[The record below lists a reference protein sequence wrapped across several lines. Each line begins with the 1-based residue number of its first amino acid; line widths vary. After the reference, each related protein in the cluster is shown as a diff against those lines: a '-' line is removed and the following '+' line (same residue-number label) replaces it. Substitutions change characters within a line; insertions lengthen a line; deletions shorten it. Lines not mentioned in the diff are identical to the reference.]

1 MPRIHS
7 RSLALL
13 TAVAL
18 VSPAVAHA
26 GPDDGRTVATA
37 AHVDSPK
44 TFWENDTFVL
54 KSEFSGTTSPLD
66 GTVAW
71 VGKGYGSDGRNQY
84 QFTLLDN
91 GLFDFF
97 GSPGETYYTA
107 PAVTWGSH
115 QPIWMGFGADAGLP
129 TEAFRDHTASLDLLS
144 VNGPGNVELF
154 TYFDSESGLRRMLGT
169 SKDSPKSFPLSAGNH
184 THNYTAFSK
193 PGRYELTYRTT
204 ARGKDGKLI
213 ASQPTVAVVQV
224 GGQSPKAEKTQSTRE
239 RFDAAKA
246 GTPTELADA
255 SYSLHI
261 APKAERSQE
270 GDEHLSTI
278 RFEAGNKAN
287 GTLTLFIDGYFLT
300 DLDVKDG
307 TAQWDEFLGPKDS
320 QIQAVFTPDD
330 GPRWVS
336 TPLQYTHGTESTVTS
351 KDSAETWT
359 DHTGD
364 ASTVRQLQDTEEPTV
379 TNSKFTAHIEPY
391 GESSS
396 KLVVETEDK
405 NFNGF
410 ISGGFYDGGDATF
423 AGLDF
428 EGYIHNG
435 HGEILIGDENLYNGQ
450 EARVVVI
457 PHPTVKAQSGTVVLA
472 KSYQRG
478 ETFDAKGTL
487 GSAPESESTASSA
500 APTPKT
506 KPHQQPSEPAVPE
519 KKCSS
524 KHFLD
529 HGHVDIKA
537 MREGDKLTTVL
548 KDETSIVD
556 KGVVDRPLDD
566 VVLAVHDNALVK
578 RNKRM
583 GDKKLDFM
591 GKVGEK
597 FYMLP
602 ETQNHDIIW
611 PGYNTQ
617 SLDYGQTNGTVNLN
631 FEPKSVPEGAT
642 WELFIS
648 RNLGQ
653 EQEVLMDSTKGD
665 HTIET
670 TFAAHTH
677 TSWAFSHP
685 GVYTFDVTYDTTTK
699 DGKKI
704 TPAPQTLTLAVGD
717 QAIKDCKADLDN
729 SHPSDEVKPTT
740 AKPAPKLAPKENGP
754 SNSKPRGWV
763 IPVVLA
769 GVFGALGS
777 FVGIYLAW
785 AIDLPAGATIVL
797 VLTAC
802 FLLVW
807 ALSPLLPAF
816 RTAKETSSC
825 AA

>member
-1 MPRIHS
+1 M
-7 RSLALL
+7 
-13 TAVAL
+13 
-18 VSPAVAHA
+18 
-26 GPDDGRTVATA
+26 
-37 AHVDSPK
+37 K
-44 TFWENDTFVL
+44 
-54 KSEFSGTTSPLD
+54 
-66 GTVAW
+66 
-71 VGKGYGSDGRNQY
+71 
-84 QFTLLDN
+84 
-91 GLFDFF
+91 
-97 GSPGETYYTA
+97 
-107 PAVTWGSH
+107 
-115 QPIWMGFGADAGLP
+115 
-129 TEAFRDHTASLDLLS
+129 AFRDHTASLDLLS

-154 TYFDSESGLRRMLGT
+154 SYLDSESGLHRLLGT
-169 SKDSPKSFPLSAGNH
+169 SQDSPKSIPLSAGSH
-184 THNYTAFSK
+184 FHNYTAFSK

-204 ARGKDGKLI
+204 SRGKDAKLI
-213 ASQPTVAVVQV
+213 ASKPTVAVVQV
-224 GGQSPKAEKTQSTRE
+224 GGQSPKAEKTQSTSE

-246 GTPTELADA
+246 GSPAELADA
-255 SYSLHI
+255 AYSLSV
-261 APKAERSQE
+261 APKAERSQK
-270 GDEHLSTI
+270 GDEHLSTL

-287 GTLTLFIDGYFLT
+287 GTLTLFIDGYLLT

-307 TAQWDEFLGPKDS
+307 AAQWDEFLGPKDS
-320 QIQAVFTPDD
+320 QIQAVFTPAE

-336 TPLQYTHGTESTVTS
+336 TPLQYTPGNEATVTS
-351 KDSAETWT
+351 EDSAETWT

-364 ASTVRQLQDTEEPTV
+364 TSTVRQLQDTDEPTV

-450 EARVVVI
+450 EARVDVI

-487 GSAPESESTASSA
+487 GSATESESTASSA
-500 APTPKT
+500 APTPT
-506 KPHQQPSEPAVPE
+506 TEPHQQPSEPALPE
-519 KKCSS
+519 EKCSS

-529 HGHVDIKA
+529 RGHVDITT

-566 VVLAVHDNALVK
+566 AVLAVHDNALVT

-583 GDKKLDFM
+583 GDKKLDFV

-602 ETQNHDIIW
+602 ETQKQDIIW

-631 FEPKSVPEGAT
+631 FEPKSTPKGAT
-642 WELFIS
+642 WGLFIS

-653 EQEVLMDSTKGD
+653 EQEVFMDSTKGD

-670 TFAAHTH
+670 NFAAHAH

-704 TPAPQTLTLAVGD
+704 TSAPQTLTLAVGD

>member
-1 MPRIHS
+1 M
-7 RSLALL
+7 
-13 TAVAL
+13 
-18 VSPAVAHA
+18 
-26 GPDDGRTVATA
+26 
-37 AHVDSPK
+37 K
-44 TFWENDTFVL
+44 
-54 KSEFSGTTSPLD
+54 
-66 GTVAW
+66 
-71 VGKGYGSDGRNQY
+71 
-84 QFTLLDN
+84 
-91 GLFDFF
+91 
-97 GSPGETYYTA
+97 
-107 PAVTWGSH
+107 
-115 QPIWMGFGADAGLP
+115 
-129 TEAFRDHTASLDLLS
+129 AFRDHTASLDLLS

-154 TYFDSESGLRRMLGT
+154 SYLDSESGLHRLLGT
-169 SKDSPKSFPLSAGNH
+169 SQDSPKSIPLSAGSH
-184 THNYTAFSK
+184 FHNYTAFSK
-193 PGRYELTYRTT
+193 PGRYELTYRTS

-213 ASQPTVAVVQV
+213 ASKPTVAVVQV
-224 GGQSPKAEKTQSTRE
+224 GGQSPKAEKTQSTSE

-246 GTPTELADA
+246 GSPAELADA
-255 SYSLHI
+255 AYFLSV
-261 APKAERSQE
+261 APKAEWSQK
-270 GDEHLSTI
+270 GDEHLSTL

-287 GTLTLFIDGYFLT
+287 GTLTLFIDGYLLT

-307 TAQWDEFLGPKDS
+307 AAQWDEFLGPKDS
-320 QIQAVFTPDD
+320 QIQAVFTPDE

-336 TPLQYTHGTESTVTS
+336 TPLQYTPGNEATVTS
-351 KDSAETWT
+351 EDSAETWT

-364 ASTVRQLQDTEEPTV
+364 TSTVRQLQDTDEPTV

-450 EARVVVI
+450 EARVDVI

-487 GSAPESESTASSA
+487 GSATESESTASSA
-500 APTPKT
+500 APTPT
-506 KPHQQPSEPAVPE
+506 TEPHQQPSEPALPE
-519 KKCSS
+519 EKCSS

-529 HGHVDIKA
+529 RGHVDITA

-566 VVLAVHDNALVK
+566 AVLAVHDNALVT

-583 GDKKLDFM
+583 GDKKLDFV

-602 ETQNHDIIW
+602 ETQKQDIIW

-631 FEPKSVPEGAT
+631 FEPKSTPKGAT
-642 WELFIS
+642 RGLFIS

-653 EQEVLMDSTKGD
+653 EQEVFMDSTKGD

-670 TFAAHTH
+670 NFAAHAH
-677 TSWAFSHP
+677 TSWAFSNP

-704 TPAPQTLTLAVGD
+704 TSAPQTLTLAVGD

-740 AKPAPKLAPKENGP
+740 AKPAQKLAPKENGP
-754 SNSKPRGWV
+754 SNAKPWGWV

-769 GVFGALGS
+769 GVFGALGGFFRDHGALGS

-785 AIDLPAGATIVL
+785 TIDLPVGATIFL

-807 ALSPLLPAF
+807 ALSPLLPAL
-816 RTAKETSSC
+816 RTAKETSPC